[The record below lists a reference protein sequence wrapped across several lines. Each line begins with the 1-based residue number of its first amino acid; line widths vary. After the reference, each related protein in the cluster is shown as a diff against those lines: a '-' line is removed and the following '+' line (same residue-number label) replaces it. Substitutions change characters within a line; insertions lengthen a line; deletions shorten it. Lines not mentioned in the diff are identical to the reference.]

1 MLCPSRKRRDGLF
14 TSAKARAV
22 HGPSNFESQPC
33 RQDRC
38 HGEGGLNR
46 RSWPAPS
53 ILGDD
58 RHSRASGRLCISG
71 RASRNALSE
80 TIADRIAAVANEKSG
95 SPTWI
100 DIRGALSRFDRAGL
114 LGLVQDLYAASQHN
128 QAFLHARLGLGQDQL
143 EPYKARISRWIS
155 PDLTRNQAISIS
167 KAKKAISDYKKA
179 IGRPE
184 GMAELSTF
192 YCEEALDFLE
202 SCGVEEEGYFL
213 TLIRMY
219 DRSLKL
225 VLNLPAADRAGYL
238 ERLDKLRSR
247 AGGLGWGV
255 QDVLN
260 DSWHEVDLDGQHE

>member
-1 MLCPSRKRRDGLF
+1 MPKRK
-14 TSAKARAV
+14 SA
-22 HGPSNFESQPC
+22 
-33 RQDRC
+33 
-38 HGEGGLNR
+38 L
-46 RSWPAPS
+46 
-53 ILGDD
+53 
-58 RHSRASGRLCISG
+58 
-71 RASRNALSE
+71 
-80 TIADRIAAVANEKSG
+80 
-95 SPTWI
+95 PTWM
-100 DIRGALSRFDRAGL
+100 DIRGALSGFDRAGL
-114 LGLVQDLYAASQHN
+114 MGLVQDLYALSPDN

-143 EPYKARISRWIS
+143 KPYKASISRWIS
-155 PDLTRNQAISIS
+155 PDLMRNQALSIS